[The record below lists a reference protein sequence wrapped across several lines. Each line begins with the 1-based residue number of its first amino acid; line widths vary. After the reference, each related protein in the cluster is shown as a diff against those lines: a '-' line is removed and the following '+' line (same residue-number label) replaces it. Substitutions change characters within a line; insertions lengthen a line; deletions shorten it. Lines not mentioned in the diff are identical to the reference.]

1 MTILLCSADDTVIKR
16 WGDLLGNN
24 YDLDQIN
31 TVAKLKSCGADN
43 TFDLILL
50 HRSLVDTDTFIDIRR
65 ATSLNRIFLLSDQP
79 GDEEGLTFLKLGI
92 VGYANTY
99 ISPERLSEAVRVI
112 TSGAVWLGQKV
123 MQRLILDSY
132 ARARE
137 KVVSNSEKILGSL
150 TKRERETANL
160 VAQGQSN
167 LEIASNLK
175 ITERTVKAHLSS
187 IYEKTKTGSR
197 LNLALLINRGVI
209 LYICS
214 ILYSITYSL

>member
-1 MTILLCSADDTVIKR
+1 MAILLCSAEDTIIKR
-16 WGDLLGNN
+16 WEDLLAGK
-24 YDLDQIN
+24 YDLEYVN
-31 TVAKLKSCGADN
+31 TVRNLKSRSTEN
-43 TFDLILL
+43 SFDLILI
-50 HRSLVDTDTFIDIRR
+50 HRPLIDIDTFIDIRS
-65 ATSLNRIFLLSDQP
+65 TTPSNRVFLLSDLP
-79 GDEEGLTFLKLGI
+79 SEEEGLAFLKLGI

-132 ARARE
+132 SRARE
-137 KVVSNSEKILGSL
+137 KAVSNAEEKLGSL

-167 LEIASNLK
+167 LEVAANLN

-197 LNLALLINRGVI
+197 LNLALLINRGLMI
-209 LYICS
+209 YICT
-214 ILYSITYSL
+214 ILYSMSYSI